1 MTVSFLGAILGL
13 LISIIL
19 ILKKIVPTY
28 SMIIGAILGG
38 IIGGATPME
47 TVNFMV
53 KGVQGISPAIIR
65 IVTAG
70 ILAGTLTESGAA
82 VKIAEV
88 IVKKLGN
95 KNALLS
101 MTLATCVLT
110 AVGVFGDVAIITVAP
125 IGIQIAKNLGYR
137 KLGILIAMIGGVK
150 AGNVISPNPNAIAAA
165 DSFQQPLTSI
175 MMVGLPCSLVAII
188 VTVFIAKFLSTK
200 GTEIEEVTISTKEN
214 TLPTFLGA
222 ITGPMVTVLLLI
234 LRPLFGIVIDPL
246 IALPVGG
253 LCGIIAMKK
262 WKNTLEF
269 LTVGLQKMSGVS
281 LLLVGTGALS
291 GIIANSTL
299 KDIIVEGINFLGLP
313 PYLLAPVA
321 GTLMGAATAS
331 STAGTTLGSQIFGPT
346 ILEYGL
352 APLAVAGMI
361 HAGSFVF
368 DGLPHGSFF
377 HISAG
382 SVNMEISERL
392 KLIVWESLI
401 GVGMITISTLLFGVF
416 NIIKY

>member
-1 MTVSFLGAILGL
+1 MTVSFLGAVFGL
-13 LISIIL
+13 IISIIL

-28 SMIIGAILGG
+28 AMIVGAILGG
-38 IIGGATPME
+38 IIGGATPIE

-53 KGVQGISPAIIR
+53 GGVQGISPAIIR
-65 IVTAG
+65 IVTTG

-82 VKIAEV
+82 TKIAEV
-88 IVKKLGN
+88 IVKKLGDRN
-95 KNALLS
+95 TLLS

-125 IGIQIAKNLGYR
+125 IGIQIAKKLKYR

-165 DSFQQPLTSI
+165 DSFHQPLTSI

-188 VTVFIAKFLSTK
+188 VTTFIAKLLSNK
-200 GTEIEEVTISTKEN
+200 GTTIENMHIDMEN
-214 TLPTFLGA
+214 KDLPTFIGA
-222 ITGPMVTVLLLI
+222 ITGPAVTVLLLI
-234 LRPLFGIVIDPL
+234 LRPTLGIVIDPL
-246 IALPVGG
+246 IALPIGG
-253 LCGIIAMKK
+253 ICGILAMKK
-262 WKNTLEF
+262 GKNTLEF
-269 LTVGLQKMSGVS
+269 LTMGLQKMSGVS

-299 KDIIVEGINFLGLP
+299 KDVIVEGIRILGLP

-382 SVNMEISERL
+382 SINMEISERL

-401 GVGMITISTLLFGVF
+401 GIGMVTTSTILFGVL
-416 NIIKY
+416 NII

>member
-1 MTVSFLGAILGL
+1 MAVSFLGAIFGL
-13 LISIIL
+13 IISIVL
-19 ILKKIVPTY
+19 ILRKIVPTY
-28 SMIIGAILGG
+28 AMIIGAIVGG
-38 IIGGATPME
+38 IVGGATPVE
-47 TVNFMV
+47 TVNFMIG
-53 KGVQGISPAIIR
+53 GVQSISPAIIR
-65 IVTAG
+65 IITAG
-70 ILAGTLTESGAA
+70 VLAGTLTESGAA
-82 VKIAEV
+82 TKIAEV
-88 IVKKLGN
+88 IIKRLGD

-125 IGIQIAKNLGYR
+125 IGIQIAKKLKYR

-165 DSFQQPLTSI
+165 DIFNQPLTSI

-188 VTVFIAKFLSTK
+188 VTTFIAKFLSDK
-200 GTEIEEVTISTKEN
+200 GTAIEKSDIGMEIKELPSIVGAVTGPVVTI
-214 TLPTFLGA
+214 
-222 ITGPMVTVLLLI
+222 LLLI

-246 IALPVGG
+246 IALPIGG
-253 LCGIIAMKK
+253 MCGILAMKK
-262 WKNTLEF
+262 GKNTLEF

-281 LLLVGTGALS
+281 LLLIGTGALS

-299 KDIIVEGINFLGLP
+299 KDIIVEGINILGLP

-331 STAGTTLGSQIFGPT
+331 STAGTTLGAQIFGPT

-352 APLAVAGMI
+352 VPLAVAGMI

-382 SVNMEISERL
+382 SVNMEINERL

-401 GVGMITISTLLFGVF
+401 GIAMVSTSTILFGVL
-416 NIIKY
+416 NILK